1 MGRAGAGFDPL
12 FIATRLGARRR
23 ASEGARER
31 GGRRRDTHPEVY
43 SPAPIINALIIFAS
57 CVVNAV
63 RDDVCSDASRPDVVS
78 WQHWSNLPT
87 VIRNDD
93 GERTGTS

>member
-12 FIATRLGARRR
+12 FIAPRLGARRR
-23 ASEGARER
+23 ASEGARGR
-31 GGRRRDTHPEVY
+31 GGRRRDAHPEVY

-63 RDDVCSDASRPDVVS
+63 RDDVCYDASHRG
-78 WQHWSNLPT
+78 
-87 VIRNDD
+87 R
-93 GERTGTS
+93 GELATLVQPANCQERRR

>member
-43 SPAPIINALIIFAS
+43 SPAPIINALIIFAG

-63 RDDVCSDASRPDVVS
+63 RARRRVPRRVS
-78 WQHWSNLPT
+78 PG
-87 VIRNDD
+87 R
-93 GERTGTS
+93 GELATLVQPANCQERRR